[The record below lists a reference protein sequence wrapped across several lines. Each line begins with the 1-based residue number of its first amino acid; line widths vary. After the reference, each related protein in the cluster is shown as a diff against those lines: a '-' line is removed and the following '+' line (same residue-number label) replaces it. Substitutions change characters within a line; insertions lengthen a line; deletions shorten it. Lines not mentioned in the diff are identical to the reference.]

1 MARTAVLFTALT
13 LISAC
18 RAAPDAPNPP
28 GETGSSAL
36 SVDVFT
42 SPEQAG
48 AVNSTIVLGQKE
60 ALVIDAQYTKSGANA
75 VADRIEASGR
85 TLTQIFITHPHP
97 DHYFGATTLLE
108 RFPDASV
115 VATAETV
122 EVMKASAAAKADV
135 ATGQLGPEFPGAP
148 VIPTPLD
155 GNALELEGHTLPL
168 LPGLQGDTHGVTGV
182 KIPDANTVVLG
193 DVLFSGVHAWTADS
207 NAESRAAWARQLDAL
222 EDLDGVTR
230 FIPGH
235 QTPDADQT
243 AEALRSTKAYLATF
257 DSAVTDNEGSDAI
270 IAAMSSAYPDLAGGF
285 FLQLGAKVA
294 AGEMEWQ

>member
-1 MARTAVLFTALT
+1 MLRTALLCTALT

-18 RAAPDAPNPP
+18 RAGADAPDPP
-28 GETGSSAL
+28 TRTGGSAL
-36 SVDVFT
+36 TVDVFT
-42 SPEQAG
+42 APERAG
-48 AVNSTIVLGQKE
+48 AVNSTIVLGETE

-115 VATAETV
+115 FATAETV
-122 EVMKASAAAKADV
+122 EVMKATAAAKAKA
-135 ATGQLGPEFPGAP
+135 ATGQLGPEFPGEP
-148 VIPTPLD
+148 VIPTPLTH
-155 GNALELEGHTLPL
+155 NALELEGHSLPL

-182 KIPDANTVVLG
+182 KIPDADTVVLG

-207 NAESRAAWARQLDAL
+207 SAESRAAWARQLDAL
-222 EDLDGVTR
+222 AELDGVTR

-235 QTPDADQT
+235 QTPEADQT

-257 DSAVTDNEGSDAI
+257 DAVVSDSQGSEAI
-270 IAAMSSAYPDLAGGF
+270 IAEMSSAYPDLAGGF

>member
-1 MARTAVLFTALT
+1 MLRPALLCTALT
-13 LISAC
+13 LVSAC
-18 RAAPDAPNPP
+18 RAGAEVPDPP
-28 GETGSSAL
+28 TQPGGSAL
-36 SVDVFT
+36 TVDVFT
-42 SPEQAG
+42 APEPAG
-48 AVNSTIVLGQKE
+48 AVNSTIVLGETE

-75 VADRIEASGR
+75 VADRIAASGR
-85 TLTQIFITHPHP
+85 TLSQIFITHPHP

-122 EVMKASAAAKADV
+122 EAMKATADAKAEA
-135 ATGQLGPEFPGAP
+135 ATGQLGHEFPGAP
-148 VIPTPLD
+148 IIPTPLTQ
-155 GNALELEGHTLPL
+155 NALELEGHTLPL

-182 KIPDANTVVLG
+182 KIPDADTVVLG
-193 DVLFSGVHAWTADS
+193 DVLFSGVHVWTADS
-207 NAESRAAWARQLDAL
+207 SAESRAAWARQLDAL
-222 EDLDGVTR
+222 AELDGVTR

-235 QTPDADQT
+235 QTPEADQT

-257 DSAVTDNEGSDAI
+257 DAAVSDNDGSEAI
-270 IAAMSSAYPDLAGGF
+270 IAAVSSAYPDLAGGF